1 MGYHKRQIKRGELGK
16 ISKVQEEIEEFLDAK
31 EQGIKIMETLE
42 LSDIYGALESVAE
55 SYGLTMEDLK
65 LMSDRTKESFKSGER
80 K

>member
-1 MGYHKRQIKRGELGK
+1 MGYHKRNIARGEIGK
-16 ISKVQEEIEEFLDAK
+16 ISKVQEELDEYLDAQ
-31 EQGIKIMETLE
+31 EQGIKIMEMLE

-55 SYGLTMEDLK
+55 TYNLTMDDLK